1 MLGYTSSMTDYE
13 RGVAMAQNDM
23 ARHGILHAMDKAEV
37 LDGPVGE
44 GYNEVVTKKMQAH
57 LTQSK

>member
-1 MLGYTSSMTDYE
+1 MTDYE
-13 RGVAMAQNDM
+13 RGVAMAHNDM

-44 GYNEVVTKKMQAH
+44 GYNNVVNKKMQDH
-57 LTQSK
+57 LTRSK